1 MAHTHIHTVK
11 RRHTHSLTHS
21 NSGGVFC
28 KFLDFF
34 QVFFFCNIFCNF
46 FLRVIKCVMSVAY
59 GLDYIYTGEIERE
72 KNIFPIIYYM
82 GWWDENKVWGLE
94 RSIFL
99 YLFFV

>member
-1 MAHTHIHTVK
+1 
-11 RRHTHSLTHS
+11 
-21 NSGGVFC
+21 
-28 KFLDFF
+28 
-34 QVFFFCNIFCNF
+34 
-46 FLRVIKCVMSVAY
+46 MSVAY